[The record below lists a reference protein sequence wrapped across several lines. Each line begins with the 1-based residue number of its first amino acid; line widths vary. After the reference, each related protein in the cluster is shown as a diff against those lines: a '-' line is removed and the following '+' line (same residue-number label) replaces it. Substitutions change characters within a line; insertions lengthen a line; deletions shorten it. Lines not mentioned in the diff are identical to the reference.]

1 MPLTIVYFYFGVCVC
16 VFHVSRT
23 GWMMNVSG
31 GALGSDLT
39 DEEKEII
46 NGVLARAAMMEAME
60 QQRIE

>member
-1 MPLTIVYFYFGVCVC
+1 MPLTILYFYFGVC

-23 GWMMNVSG
+23 GWMMNMSG
-31 GALGSDLT
+31 SALGGDLT